1 MVPSGVKA
9 LQERIIPSNCFEQ
22 FLTYI
27 AQQHNNLTL
36 ACYDFHIIARLPTGT
51 LQSVMRQYE
60 NQP

>member
-9 LQERIIPSNCFEQ
+9 LQKRIVPSNCFEQ

-36 ACYDFHIIARLPTGT
+36 ACYSFHIIARLPTGT

>member
-1 MVPSGVKA
+1 MVPSDVKA
-9 LQERIIPSNCFEQ
+9 LQERIVPSNCFEQ

-36 ACYDFHIIARLPTGT
+36 ACYGFHKISRLPTGN